1 MSVENVSANQN
12 DAEQADGAR
21 NATTPEGVAVQS
33 VTESVSAAERA
44 TGDDAFARISAAP
57 AIELGSLRER
67 LGPVEFR
74 RRLWHILPGFLPFL
88 LWPVP
93 AFLLPPLI
101 RVSILLVVTF
111 MVGVVMFV
119 RYSRIRRQ
127 GEPATDR
134 LSILAYSGSVFATLL
149 LFPLHSELALTVLAV
164 LAFGDGSATLGGLLF
179 GGPKLPWNAKKTV
192 AGTACFILCGTIMG
206 SIVYWGEANGR
217 QLPALAFPVSYANSL
232 MCAFVA
238 TLTAA
243 IAESLPLRT
252 NDNLNVGVAALIGVV
267 AAHTMFVG
275 W

>member
-12 DAEQADGAR
+12 DTGQAEAAR
-21 NATTPEGVAVQS
+21 NATNPQGVGVQS
-33 VTESVSAAERA
+33 VTESLPASERA

-57 AIELGSLRER
+57 PIEPGSLRER
-67 LGPVEFR
+67 LDPVEFR

-93 AFLLPPLI
+93 AFLLPPPVRLG
-101 RVSILLVVTF
+101 ILLVVTF
-111 MVGVVMFV
+111 IVGVVMFV

-149 LFPLHSELALTVLAV
+149 LFPLHTELSLTVLAV
-164 LAFGDGSATLGGLLF
+164 LAFGDGSATIGGLLF
-179 GGPKLPWNAKKTV
+179 GGRTLPWNTKKTV
-192 AGTACFILCGTIMG
+192 AGTASFIVCGTIMG
-206 SIVYWGEANGR
+206 SIIYWGEANGR
-217 QLPALAFPVSYANSL
+217 QLPALAFPVSYMNSL
-232 MCAFVA
+232 MCAFVT

-252 NDNLNVGVAALIGVV
+252 NDNLNVGVAGLIGVV
-267 AAHTMFVG
+267 AAHTLFVG